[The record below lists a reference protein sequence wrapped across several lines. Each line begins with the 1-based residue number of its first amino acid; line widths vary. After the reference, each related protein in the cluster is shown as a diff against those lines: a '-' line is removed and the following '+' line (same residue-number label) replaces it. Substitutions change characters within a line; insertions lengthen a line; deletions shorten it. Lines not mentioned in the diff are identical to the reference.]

1 MLRVREANMC
11 PECTRSFV
19 AFVNG
24 GSRRGNENMSR
35 QAATLEKANAL
46 SDQQI
51 TSREEWLIARQD
63 LLKRETELAR
73 LRHQLSAE
81 RRALAWAKV
90 EKKDNVDVPEDTVT
104 LAELSDGRNTAFI
117 KQSRYRLMGLVGV
130 TLIAAVYLLLQLQK
144 LPNSSLSYSLL
155 YAVISLLFNFSSSAL
170 LKVF

>member
-1 MLRVREANMC
+1 
-11 PECTRSFV
+11 
-19 AFVNG
+19 
-24 GSRRGNENMSR
+24 MSR

-63 LLKRETELAR
+63 LLKDEEELVR
-73 LRHQLSAE
+73 LCHQLSTE
-81 RRALAWAKV
+81 RRALARAKG
-90 EKKDNVDVPEDTVT
+90 EKKDNVEASEDTVT
-104 LAELSDGRNTAFI
+104 AELLDGHSTAFI
-117 KQSRYRLMGLVGV
+117 KHSGYRLMGLVGV
-130 TLIAAVYLLLQLQK
+130 PLIVAVYLLLQLHK

>member
-1 MLRVREANMC
+1 MC

>member
-1 MLRVREANMC
+1 
-11 PECTRSFV
+11 
-19 AFVNG
+19 
-24 GSRRGNENMSR
+24 MSR

-104 LAELSDGRNTAFI
+104 LAELSDGRSTPFI
-117 KQSRYRLMGLVGV
+117 KQSRYRLMGLVGI
-130 TLIAAVYLLLQLQK
+130 TLIVAVYLLLQLQK